1 MKVTRRKFLAAS
13 GLIGCSLP
21 LSGCSNLSGLIAD
34 RMGGGIPEKMPLT
47 NGLRIDPIFHLLSRA
62 GFGPRPGDIER
73 VRQQGAKA
81 WIEEQLEPE
90 KIDDKLCDLRARRFE
105 SIELDPGMCYEFK
118 REVLRKDLSRYHL
131 LRSVYSKR
139 QLLESMVEFFSDHFN
154 IYIEKGDCIY
164 LKATD
169 DRFVIRK
176 NALGCFR
183 DLVLASALSPAMLV
197 YLDGKENKKERPDG
211 IPNENY
217 ARELLELHTLGVD
230 GGYTQKDVYEAAR
243 CLTGWRLHSGKGRG
257 TAYFDPALHDDGQ
270 KVVLGTKIPPGQGAK
285 DVELLVEIA
294 CRHPSTARH
303 IASKLVAHLVSEE
316 PPSTLVKK
324 VAARFTESSGQIKP
338 MLQEILFSKEFESS
352 AGLKMKRPFHYVV
365 SCLRATGADT
375 MAGDPVIEYLTRM
388 GHGPFQYPTP
398 DGYPAEANPWL
409 GTLLWRW
416 NFAFALCSNSIES
429 ANVSLDRLFSAVGL
443 DETNGRKNT
452 AEVLFSYFVGRRPGQ
467 SELAAIKEF
476 VNKKDLN
483 DGLVR
488 AELTGLILS
497 SPAFQKV

>member
-1 MKVTRRKFLAAS
+1 MKVTRRDFLAIS

-21 LSGCSNLSGLIAD
+21 LSGCSNLNGLIAD
-34 RMGGGIPEKMPLT
+34 RMGGGIPEKLPVT
-47 NGLRIDPIFHLLSRA
+47 NDPQIDPVFHLLSRA

-73 VRQQGAKA
+73 VRQQGTKA

-90 KIDDKLCDLRARRFE
+90 KIDDRLCDLRARRFE

-169 DRFVIRK
+169 DRAVIRK

-197 YLDGKENKKERPDG
+197 YLDGKENKKEGPGG

-257 TAYFDPALHDDGQ
+257 TAYFDKSLHDDGE
-270 KVVLGTKIPPGQGAK
+270 KVVLGAKIPRGGGAK
-285 DVELLVEIA
+285 DVELLVDIA

-303 IASKLVAHLVSEE
+303 IAGKLVSHLVSQEA
-316 PPSTLVKK
+316 PPALTKR
-324 VAARFTESSGQIKP
+324 VAARYVESSGKIKP
-338 MLQEILFSKEFESS
+338 MLREILLSQEFRSS

-375 MAGDPVIEYLTRM
+375 MAGDQLLEYLTRM

-416 NFAFALCSNSIES
+416 NFAFALCSNSSGAAKI
-429 ANVSLDRLFSAVGL
+429 SLSRLWSAVGL
-443 DETNGRKNT
+443 NDASARSNA
-452 AEVLFSYFVGRRPGQ
+452 AEILFSYFVGRRPQ
-467 SELAAIKEF
+467 NSELAAIQEF
-476 VNKKDLN
+476 ADQRNLEDEMA
-483 DGLVR
+483 R